1 MDILKFLNP
10 MDNNINTNIFLL
22 VIGISLLS
30 LLENKTILCIIL
42 IVLLFLT
49 ITIPSIS
56 SDNRKK
62 DIRKDIRKD
71 KISDD
76 MNYNKDINDLLL
88 DIKKFNKYNKV
99 SYKEGVKYLR
109 KFFKTI
115 HILEHDDIMNPNQY
129 YDNALLYLKTSINHF
144 QSITISLPERGY
156 INALKYG
163 DFEATKKVNKLGNI
177 CKKLY
182 NECYYILLNL
192 SIKYNKQWR
201 DNPNIYTKEIDINH
215 DRTEEYNKYTIDN
228 WSLY

>member
-1 MDILKFLNP
+1 MDILKSLNP
-10 MDNNINTNIFLL
+10 QNNNITTNIFLL
-22 VIGISLLS
+22 VIGISILS
-30 LLENKTILCIIL
+30 LLEDKTILCLIL
-42 IVLLFLT
+42 IVLLFV
-49 ITIPSIS
+49 IIS
-56 SDNRKK
+56 TPYNNLKDKEDKK
-62 DIRKDIRKD
+62 NDIRKD

-76 MNYNKDINDLLL
+76 MYYNKDINDLLQE
-88 DIKKFNKYNKV
+88 IKQFNKYNKV

-144 QSITISLPERGY
+144 QSITISLPERWY

-163 DFEATKKVNKLGNI
+163 DFEPTKKSNKLGSI

-192 SIKYNKQWR
+192 SIQYNKQWR
-201 DNPNIYTKEIDINH
+201 ENPNIYTKEIDINT
-215 DRTEEYNKYTIDN
+215 DRTEEYNKYNIDN